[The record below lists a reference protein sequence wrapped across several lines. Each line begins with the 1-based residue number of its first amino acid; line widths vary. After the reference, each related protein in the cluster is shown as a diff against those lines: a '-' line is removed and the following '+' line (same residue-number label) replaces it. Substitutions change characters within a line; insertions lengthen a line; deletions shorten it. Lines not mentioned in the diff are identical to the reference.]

1 MVDLGRNRRKGL
13 VMIKQFSVRG
23 STKESGSK
31 GLSRIRLSRIRK
43 SLRGDSGL
51 TTAEYAIGT
60 VAVAGLGGVLI
71 KLLSSDAVRD
81 LIWSI
86 LQGAFSAM
94 LGS

>member
-1 MVDLGRNRRKGL
+1 MVDLGRTRRKGL

-23 STKESGSK
+23 STKVSGSK
-31 GLSRIRLSRIRK
+31 GLSRIRLARIRK
-43 SLRGDSGL
+43 SLREDNGL